1 MKRIIMIIFG
11 ACLLS
16 TGLTYAQVEE
26 SIDQQYSITGGV
38 FLKVDSLSSEQV
50 SLWPEIYATYESN
63 MSEHLTGFF
72 RMNVI
77 IPTSVN
83 VKLDKEYD
91 DGIASHSA
99 RGFGITL
106 GGRYYIN
113 ESFKGIYAGP
123 SVSYYRYNHTYK
135 LDGYLNEEEYAITS
149 IRASFALGYQYI
161 SESGFS
167 FNVYLAA
174 MLDHKYFEK
183 FTTPVNTIALGSGNF
198 IKPDMGISFGYHF

>member
-1 MKRIIMIIFG
+1 MKQIVLLFGIILMLFNLGI
-11 ACLLS
+11 
-16 TGLTYAQVEE
+16 AQVED
-26 SIDQQYSITGGV
+26 SFQQEYSITGGA

-50 SLWPEIYATYESN
+50 SLWPEIYATYESS

-77 IPTSVN
+77 IPASVN
-83 VKLDKEYD
+83 IKLDKEYD

-113 ESFKGIYAGP
+113 ESFRGVYAGP
-123 SVSYYRYNHTYK
+123 TVSYYRYNHTYK
-135 LDGYLNEEEYAITS
+135 MDGYLNEEEFAITS
-149 IRASFALGYQYI
+149 IRGSFAIGYQYI
-161 SESGFS
+161 YEGGFS

-183 FTTPVNTIALGSGNF
+183 FVTPVKTVALGSGNF
-198 IKPDMGISFGYHF
+198 IKPDLGISLGYHF